1 MRRSYASVQSTM
13 EIEVVC
19 IETGKIPNVDRVES
33 GGRPVCP
40 DGQVSSWRLVQPPAT
55 TKCRAARDTAQANQD
70 PAILCPTPIEY
81 IYPTH
86 ELVDIEAISAGI
98 FAVVRLGI
106 CDRSMLSRLDSRS
119 RAVLNG
125 FARRLCL
132 AVWLALLCC
141 YIQQWSYQHA
151 LGLLQLMCTAAA
163 FGAMVLA
170 LWKHEHLKSQMLTFW
185 DERMVLNALSLPTH
199 GLVRH
204 KP

>member
-1 MRRSYASVQSTM
+1 
-13 EIEVVC
+13 
-19 IETGKIPNVDRVES
+19 
-33 GGRPVCP
+33 
-40 DGQVSSWRLVQPPAT
+40 
-55 TKCRAARDTAQANQD
+55 
-70 PAILCPTPIEY
+70 
-81 IYPTH
+81 
-86 ELVDIEAISAGI
+86 
-98 FAVVRLGI
+98 
-106 CDRSMLSRLDSRS
+106 MLSRLDSRS

-141 YIQQWSYQHA
+141 YIQQWSYQRA